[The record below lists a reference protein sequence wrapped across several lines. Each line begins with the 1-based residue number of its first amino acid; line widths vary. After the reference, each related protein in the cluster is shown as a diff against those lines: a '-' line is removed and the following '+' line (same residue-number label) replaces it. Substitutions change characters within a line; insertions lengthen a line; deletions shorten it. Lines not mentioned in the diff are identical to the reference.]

1 MNVFFGLDGSEH
13 SFAAVSRAG
22 HLLQP
27 GRDRV
32 ALYHSCDGIQV
43 SNVDDAFHDRACR
56 AVSIVI
62 FDEGRNRLPEPLRT
76 SVETIVG
83 QERASHELVEA
94 AEKWGADL
102 IVVGARGLG
111 PVEGLLLGSV
121 SSTVV
126 RAAKS
131 PVLVVRH
138 LPKDK
143 NDWAN
148 GVRVLMAFDQANAL
162 RHAEVVNQLVW
173 PAGSAGQVVAVI
185 ESLLPSHLPAWIQK
199 RARDADTEAMSQVW
213 VREHEQEREKALG
226 ELTAYQQQLPAAF
239 RSTPPI
245 VAEGNPAEQL
255 LIVMH
260 KQKSELVIVG
270 KTSRTLFDR
279 LILGSTSEKILSQG
293 PASVLVVPSKA
304 G

>member
-1 MNVFFGLDGSEH
+1 MKVFFGLDGSEH

-22 HLLQP
+22 HLLQM
-27 GRDRV
+27 GRDQI
-32 ALYHSCDGIQV
+32 ALYHSCDGVQV
-43 SNVDDAFHDRACR
+43 SNVDDALHERACR
-56 AVSIVI
+56 AVSNVI
-62 FDEGRNRLPEPLRT
+62 FDEGRNRLPEGLRAT
-76 SVETIVG
+76 VETIVG

-94 AEKWGADL
+94 AEKWGAEL

-121 SSTVV
+121 SGTVV
-126 RAAKS
+126 RAAKV

-143 NDWAN
+143 SDWAN
-148 GVRVLMAFDQANAL
+148 GVRVLMAYDRANAA

-173 PAGSAGQVVAVI
+173 PAGSAGQLVAVI

-199 RARDADTEAMSQVW
+199 RARDADTDAMSQSW
-213 VREHEQEREKALG
+213 VREHEQEREQKLR
-226 ELTAYQQQLPAAF
+226 ELTSYQQKLPPAF
-239 RSTPPI
+239 RSTTPI

-260 KQKSELVIVG
+260 KQKSELVVVG

-293 PASVLVVPSKA
+293 PASVLVIPPKE
-304 G
+304 